1 MAGGVGARKSRIL
14 RYLAGAALFVAILV
28 GLGIV
33 VPRPLFGSVHGAV
46 AQGAGTDMQMRTV
59 LMLSSPIHTDIAFPA
74 DTDVVERFAFL
85 AADGIAPS
93 QAGVEYVVAGWGG
106 RSFYIETPEWSD
118 LKPGPVLSA
127 LTLDRSV
134 MHISIAGGIDPD
146 HPSVTAIEL
155 DREAFER
162 LVDSVLESFAAGAE
176 GAPKAIADANY
187 GDYDRFYEAKGWFN
201 AIVGCNV
208 WTARM
213 LRQARLTTGWWTPLP
228 VFLNASLR
236 LHNRLTQ
243 PGYKPVAR

>member
-1 MAGGVGARKSRIL
+1 MARGVSTGQLRIR
-14 RYLAGAALFVAILV
+14 RYLATAVLFVAVLV

-33 VPRPLFGSVHGAV
+33 VPRPLFGSVDGAI
-46 AQGAGTDMQMRTV
+46 AQGAGTGMQMRTV
-59 LMLSSPIHTDIAFPA
+59 LMLSSAIHTDLAFPA
-74 DTDVVERFAFL
+74 DPDVVERFAFL
-85 AADGIAPS
+85 MADGLDPS
-93 QAGVEYVVAGWGG
+93 QTGVDYVVAGWGG

-134 MHISIAGGIDPD
+134 MHIGIAGAIDPA
-146 HPSVTAIEL
+146 HPSVTAIDL

-162 LVDSVLESFAAGAE
+162 LLDAVLDSFAAGAE
-176 GAPKAIADANY
+176 GRPKAIAGANY

-213 LRQARLTTGWWTPLP
+213 LRQAQLTTGWWTPLP
-228 VFLNASLR
+228 VFLNVSLS
-236 LHNRLTQ
+236 LHNSLTQ